1 MQTINENEQNVTEII
16 QKITEKTKFKF
27 KTYQTYGIKWAIQKE
42 KIGGAI
48 IADEMGL
55 LFYLKLK
62 LFKCF
67 LIYNNN

>member
-1 MQTINENEQNVTEII
+1 MQTLKYNEKNVDETI
-16 QKITEKTKFKF
+16 QKLNEKSKLKF
-27 KTYQTYGIKWAIQKE
+27 KTYQIYGIKWAIIKE
-42 KIGGAI
+42 KNGGAI
-48 IADEMGL
+48 VADEMG